1 MMNLEKLKQAESNF
15 LQRYP
20 GGFNHPEMLEIS
32 KKHKMEKISNLARER
47 FGIEEFSRPQHII
60 ESMIKLVN
68 SSSMVSLFE
77 KPKFRDF
84 SNGLDSERKGLIAY
98 GVKELLHGNKESGF
112 DILVDML
119 KEAKL
124 AKWTLLTVIPA
135 YYSPNKEVFVK
146 PTTTKNVI
154 RYFELEDLV
163 YKPLPSYSF
172 YTRYRQEING
182 MKEKVSDLLSPS
194 NAAFSGFLMMVMEGL
209 S

>member
-1 MMNLEKLKQAESNF
+1 MNLEKLKQAESNF

-32 KKHKMEKISNLARER
+32 KKHKMEKISTLAQER
-47 FGIEEFSRPQHII
+47 FKLEMFSNPKEII
-60 ESMIKLVN
+60 DSMIKLVN

-84 SNGLDSERKGLIAY
+84 ANGLDKDRKNLIVH
-98 GVKELLHGNKESGF
+98 GVKEILHGNEESGF

-119 KEAKL
+119 KEDKL

-135 YYSPNKEVFVK
+135 YFSPNKEVFVK

-154 RYFELEDLV
+154 KYFELEDLV
-163 YKPLPSYSF
+163 YKPLPSYTF

-182 MKEKVSDLLSPS
+182 MKEKVSDLLSPN

>member
-1 MMNLEKLKQAESNF
+1 MNLEKLKQAERNF

-20 GGFNHPEMLEIS
+20 GGFNHPKMLEIS
-32 KKHKMEKISNLARER
+32 KKHKMEKISTLAQER
-47 FGIEEFSRPQHII
+47 FKLEEFSNSQNII

-77 KPKFRDF
+77 KPRFRDF
-84 SNGLDSERKGLIAY
+84 ANGLDADRKNIIAH
-98 GVKELLHGNKESGF
+98 GVKELLHGNEESGF
-112 DILVDML
+112 DIIVDML
-119 KEAKL
+119 KEDKL

-135 YYSPNKEVFVK
+135 YYTPNMEVFVK

-154 RYFELEDLV
+154 KYFELEDLV

-182 MKEKVSDLLSPS
+182 MKGKVSDSLSPS

-209 S
+209 

>member
-1 MMNLEKLKQAESNF
+1 MNLEKLKQAESNF

-20 GGFNHPEMLEIS
+20 GGFTHPEMLEIG
-32 KKHKMEKISNLARER
+32 KKHKMEKISKLAQER
-47 FGIEEFSRPQHII
+47 FKLDKFSDSQNVL
-60 ESMIKLVN
+60 EGMIKLIN

-84 SNGLDSERKGLIAY
+84 AKVLDSDRKDLIAH
-98 GVKELLHGNKESGF
+98 GVKELLHGDEESGF

-119 KEAKL
+119 NEAKL

-154 RYFELEDLV
+154 KYFELEDLV

-172 YTRYRQEING
+172 YTRYRQEITG